1 MIGPNFFVYIS
12 WQGQRDDAKVKS
24 FASIMRLA
32 PYDAKIMLGAPGP
45 RKVAAH
51 VKLED
56 AEAQVLELRQ
66 AGFTAIIVD
75 KQKFSRAPALFR
87 ATKAVETPSGMTFSL
102 ERLPDFELP
111 KGVARAVVLGYY
123 TESTRH
129 TDNVGPRGFRQTIA
143 STSRVRNPFI
153 HVYSDDVHTV
163 LDIRGPKFEYA
174 WLDGQGTLSSEQ
186 RWPKLA
192 ERLASYYGVLE
203 DTTLFKFP
211 DEVNAV
217 TAALNVMADA
227 GKAASVSMGGASLSD
242 DTPVALAAS
251 RVIVQCRVYG
261 L

>member
-12 WQGQRDDAKVKS
+12 WQGQKDDAIVRS
-24 FASIMRLA
+24 FASILKLA

-56 AEAQVLELRQ
+56 AERQILELRQ

-75 KQKFSRAPALFR
+75 KQKFSKSPALFR
-87 ATKAVETPSGMTFSL
+87 ATRAVETPQGMTFSL
-102 ERLPDFELP
+102 ERLPDFDLP
-111 KGVARAVVLGYY
+111 RGIARAVVLGYY

-129 TDNVGPRGFRQTIA
+129 TSNVGPRGFSSTI
-143 STSRVRNPFI
+143 SGITRVRNPFI

-174 WLDGQGTLSSEQ
+174 WMEGQNTLSSEQ

-192 ERLASYYGVLE
+192 ERLAAYYGALL
-203 DTTLFKFP
+203 DTPLFKYP
-211 DEVNAV
+211 DEVGAI
-217 TAALNVMADA
+217 TAALNVAMDS
-227 GKAASVSMGGASLSD
+227 GQAASSATGGNTLSD
-242 DTPVALAAS
+242 DTLVALAAS